1 MAAPTLKQIRMMHVV
16 NLMSI
21 AYTDGKISEEE
32 SNALGDIAEKWELTE
47 EEFNVCV
54 EHWKQTDEKDI
65 PIAVPEDEDEQMAY
79 LKDFTLMM
87 MIDGEIDDNEKQYLA
102 NVTAQFG
109 YNPEEAVP
117 TLIDMVYQEY
127 FAENTEE
134 EDDDE
139 EEEESFFPTSDEDK
153 IESAKFDLESKH
165 FEDAFD
171 GLFKLALTNPEAYD
185 YFHILPGIDI
195 RLFRLTEEQLEL
207 VQKKAKKYAVA
218 QYVLGRYHQVVR
230 PEEDS
235 LETAVELLKSAAD
248 AGIGDAQWA
257 LATMYL
263 YGYDGPV
270 DYAHYQE
277 LLSQASKNG
286 SAMALRQ
293 RLLDL
298 TNGEHGLEA
307 EPKKVISIITDY
319 LESDENNPSKYPYL
333 YAVMGDAYRKVGNK
347 ESANECYE
355 KASDLGYFECE
366 ADKFLNHIEGPDK
379 DFYRVNFSM
388 LLDFGCDENNPY
400 CFLQRGLERAYHYAK
415 KDDESANITPEQIK
429 EDLEKAYELGNGE
442 AAYHLGKYYYTGE
455 CDFEQNVEEAWDW
468 FDRAVER
475 ENGDAYAAIVRIID
489 DGHYPDGDLPD
500 GYREI
505 CLLNAAR
512 RGSKLALVPLI
523 EANKSGILAPFVDEI
538 EQCYAPMLHQTEGT
552 AKMSMVA
559 VIHPDGTAT
568 AYKLEKEE
576 WLKLPH
582 LIGAKRL
589 MPLRVDGLEQ
599 IGKQAGLTDHLV
611 AWIDL
616 DAPRK
621 GLLVNPVATKFFDG
635 VIAGDI
641 AIALADK
648 LYDPVPF
655 YGLDEAQE
663 ALDALGVTLKE
674 TVTDISA
681 VSDAKPA
688 QMDYGKLNP
697 NADKGYLARIEA
709 DGKAIIMSSGLQM
722 FALFEEDIYD
732 PARLQKL
739 YSLGQQLGL
748 KGRLTVWTNNA
759 ELRKILLFPGTAFP
773 CHNPIGEQFYPGAV
787 VDNFFVAMEDES
799 YRIMLFE
806 DVETLKQVCIAMG
819 VKPEDITVQ

>member
-1 MAAPTLKQIRMMHVV
+1 MAAPTLKQIRMMHIV

-21 AYTDGKISEEE
+21 AYADGKISEEE
-32 SNALGDIAEKWELTE
+32 SNILGNIAEKWELTD
-47 EEFNVCV
+47 EEFNVCI

-87 MIDGEIDDNEKQYLA
+87 MIDGEIEDNEKQYLA
-102 NVTAQFG
+102 HVAAQFG

-117 TLIDMVYQEY
+117 ALIDMVYQEY
-127 FAENTEE
+127 FAESNEE

-139 EEEESFFPTSDEDK
+139 DEEEESFFQTSDEDK

-185 YFHILPGIDI
+185 YFHILPGIDT
-195 RLFRLTEEQLEL
+195 RLFHMTEEQLEL

-218 QYVLGRYHQVVR
+218 QYVLGRYHQVVK
-230 PEEDS
+230 PDEDS
-235 LETAVELLKSAAD
+235 LDKATELLKSAAE
-248 AGIGDAQWA
+248 AGISDAQWA

-347 ESANECYE
+347 EGANECYE
-355 KASDLGYFECE
+355 KADEHGYFESE

-388 LLDFGCDENNPY
+388 LLDFGCDANNPG
-400 CFLQRGLERAYHYAK
+400 CFLQRGLERAYHYTQ
-415 KDDESANITPEQIK
+415 KDEESAGIAPEQIK
-429 EDLEKAYELGNGE
+429 EDLEKAFELGNGE
-442 AAYHLGKYYYTGE
+442 AAYYLGQYYYTGD
-455 CDFEQNVEEAWDW
+455 CGFEQDNEEALDW
-468 FDRAVER
+468 FYKGINL
-475 ENGDAYAAIVRIID
+475 ENGPSFAGLARMIEDGNDPDDATEGFV
-489 DGHYPDGDLPD
+489 
-500 GYREI
+500 EV
-505 CLLNAAR
+505 CQLNALR
-512 RGSKLALVPLI
+512 RGDKTMLLPVI
-523 EANKSGILAPFVDEI
+523 EAFKDGKLVSFANEI
-538 EQCYAPMLHQTEGT
+538 EQCYLPMLNQNQGT
-552 AKMSMVA
+552 SKMSMVA

-568 AYKLEKEE
+568 AYKFEKEE

-611 AWIDL
+611 GWIDL

-621 GLLVNPVATKFFDG
+621 GLPFNPVAAKFFDG

-641 AIALADK
+641 AVSLADK

-655 YGLDEAQE
+655 YGLEEAQV

-674 TVTDISA
+674 TITDLSA
-681 VSDAKPA
+681 VSDARPA
-688 QMDYGKLNP
+688 QMDYSKLNP
-697 NADKGYLARIEA
+697 DADKGYLARIEP

-739 YSLGQQLGL
+739 YDLGQQLGL
-748 KGRLTVWTNNA
+748 KGRLTIWTNNA

-773 CHNPIGEQFYPGAV
+773 CHHPIGEQLYPGAV
-787 VDNFFVAMEDES
+787 VDNFFVAMEDEK
-799 YRIMLFE
+799 YRIMLFD
-806 DVETLKQVCIAMG
+806 DVETLKKVCIAMG
-819 VKPEDITVQ
+819 VKPEDITIQ